1 METVTSR
8 DGTTIAYDRLGA
20 GPALIL
26 VTGAL
31 GTRGSHQALAALLAN
46 DFTVFNYDRRGR
58 ADSGD
63 TAPYAVER
71 EVEDIDAIIGAA
83 GGTAYVYGIS
93 SGAILAVEAASKLPT
108 KITKLALY
116 EPPFILDDSRP
127 PLPADYVPRLNAAIA
142 AGRPGDAVLIFMTDA
157 IRIPDEYLAPMQQS
171 PMWAGMEAVAH
182 TIAYDG
188 TVVGDTMFGKPLP
201 EGRWATAAMPTLV
214 ITGELSEGFFHNG
227 GRALVANLP
236 DARHAT
242 LAGQDHNVS
251 PDVLAPML
259 AEFFAAS

>member
-8 DGTTIAYDRLGA
+8 DGTTIAFDRRGA
-20 GPALIL
+20 GPALVL

-31 GTRGSHQALAALLAN
+31 GTRAGHQPLAALLAE

-63 TAPYAVER
+63 TPPYAVER
-71 EVEDIDAIIGAA
+71 EVEDIDAVIEAA
-83 GGTAYVYGIS
+83 GGTASLYGIS
-93 SGAILAVEAASKLPT
+93 SGAILAVEAASKLPS
-108 KITKLALY
+108 KVTKLALY

-142 AGRPGDAVLIFMTDA
+142 AGRPGDAVMLFMTDA
-157 IRIPDEYLAPMQQS
+157 IRIPDEYLAPMQDS
-171 PMWAGMEAVAH
+171 PMWAGLEAVAH

-188 TVVGDTMFGKPLP
+188 TVVGDTMSGKPLP
-201 EGRWATAAMPTLV
+201 KGRWAAATMPTLV
-214 ITGELSEGFFHNG
+214 ITGELSEDFFHNG
-227 GRALVANLP
+227 GRSLTADLP
-236 DARHAT
+236 DARHAI

-251 PDVLAPML
+251 ADVLAPVL
-259 AEFFAAS
+259 GDFFAAS